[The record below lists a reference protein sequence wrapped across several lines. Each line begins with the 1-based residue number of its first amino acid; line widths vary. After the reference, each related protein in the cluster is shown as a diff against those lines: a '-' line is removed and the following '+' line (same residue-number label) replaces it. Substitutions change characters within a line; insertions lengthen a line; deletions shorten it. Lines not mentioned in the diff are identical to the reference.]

1 MSSTP
6 SQIRFFVYENDI
18 LQPLSYFSG
27 QELASIDVCVDAL
40 SRSFSKKVIFRS
52 ETLCVEAAEGND
64 PTLDDDNE
72 PAYGLLQCRV
82 YDNGTA
88 IPTQFPAEVL
98 EKIIGKS
105 FKVHPQQFGAH
116 PWNENITIK
125 FEI

>member
-1 MSSTP
+1 M
-6 SQIRFFVYENDI
+6 
-18 LQPLSYFSG
+18 QPLSYFSS
-27 QELASIDVCVDAL
+27 QELASIDVCVDEL

-52 ETLCVEAAEGND
+52 ETLCVEPVESNV
-64 PTLDDDNE
+64 PTLDEDDE

-88 IPTQFPAEVL
+88 IPTPFPEEVL

-105 FKVHPQQFGAH
+105 FKVHPEQFGAH

-125 FEI
+125 FEF